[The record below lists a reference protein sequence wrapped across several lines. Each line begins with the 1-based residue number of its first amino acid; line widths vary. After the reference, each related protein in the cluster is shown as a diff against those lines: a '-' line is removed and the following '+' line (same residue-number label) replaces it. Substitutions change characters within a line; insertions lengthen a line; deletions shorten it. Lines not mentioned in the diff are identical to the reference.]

1 MLNLSRESL
10 QEGGAGRV
18 SEEQPGRLEL
28 IVQDLFGNRH
38 SNSIIFRY
46 VYPSQ
51 FKPDIRTC
59 IQSMRSSLVNWQH
72 NRLCWTDF
80 G

>member
-28 IVQDLFGNRH
+28 IAQDLFGNRR

-51 FKPDIRTC
+51 F
-59 IQSMRSSLVNWQH
+59 
-72 NRLCWTDF
+72 
-80 G
+80 